1 MAVERRS
8 PAVRHSS
15 DYKGGRGGMIKTP
28 IDLQDLRRKIYTK
41 AKADTAWRFWRLYV
55 HVCKRETLREAYALA
70 KKNNGAPGVD
80 GVTFEAI
87 EAQGVEKFLE
97 QIRDELIERTYVP
110 LRARRREIPKDG
122 GKVRVLSIPAIRD
135 RVVQGALKLILEPV
149 FEADFQPGSYGYR
162 PKRTAHAA
170 VHRVATAIV
179 QWKTRIIDLDLR
191 AYFDT
196 VKHHLLLEKVARRI
210 NDDEVMRLLKLM
222 LTASGKQGVPQ
233 SGVISPLLSNLYL
246 TEVDRMLERAKE
258 TTRNGKYT
266 YVEYARFAD
275 DLVVLI
281 DAHPRNAWLL
291 GAVNKRLRE
300 EFAKLQVE
308 INEEKSRIVN
318 LDRAESFGFLG
329 FDFRRLRSMER
340 QVWRPHYTPKVKKR
354 TALLRKLKDVFRRYQ
369 SQPVDR
375 VVQLIN
381 PVLRGWVNYFAVG
394 HSSECFSFIKDWVE
408 KKIRRHM
415 GRSRNR
421 RGFGWKRWSRHWL
434 YEELKLFNGYQV
446 RRASSA
452 ESTPSMIGP

>member
-1 MAVERRS
+1 MTN
-8 PAVRHSS
+8 
-15 DYKGGRGGMIKTP
+15 TP
-28 IDLQDLRRKIYTK
+28 ISLQDLRRNIYVK
-41 AKADTAWRFWRLYV
+41 AKAEPSWRFWGLYV
-55 HVCKRETLREAYALA
+55 HVCKMETLREAYALA
-70 KKNNGAPGVD
+70 RKNNGAPGID
-80 GVTFEAI
+80 GVTFAAI
-87 EAQGVEKFLE
+87 EAQGVEKLLE
-97 QIRDELIERTYVP
+97 QIQNELIGQTYVP

-135 RVVQGALKLILEPV
+135 RVVQGALKLIMEPI
-149 FEADFQPGSYGYR
+149 FDADFQSGSYGYR
-162 PKRTAHAA
+162 PKRTAHQA

-179 QWKTRIIDLDLR
+179 QRKTRVIDLDLR

-196 VKHHLLLEKVARRI
+196 VRHHLLLEKVARRI
-210 NDDEVMRLLKLM
+210 NDGAVMRLLKLM

-233 SGVISPLLSNLYL
+233 GGVISPLLSNVYL

-281 DAHPRNAWLL
+281 DGHPRNAWLM

-300 EFAKLQVE
+300 EFANLQVE
-308 INEEKSRIVN
+308 INEEKSRIVD
-318 LDRAESFGFLG
+318 LERAESFGFLG

-340 QVWRPHYTPKVKKR
+340 QVWRAHYTPKMKKR
-354 TALLRKLKDVFRRYQ
+354 TALLRKLKDVFRRFQ

-394 HSSECFSFIKDWVE
+394 HSSECFSFIQDWVE

-421 RGFGWKRWSRHWL
+421 RGFGWKRWSRHSL
-434 YEELKLFNGYQV
+434 YEDLKLFNSYKVRHWLVPKALPAQQV
-446 RRASSA
+446 S
-452 ESTPSMIGP
+452 

>member
-1 MAVERRS
+1 
-8 PAVRHSS
+8 
-15 DYKGGRGGMIKTP
+15 MINTP
-28 IDLQDLRRKIYTK
+28 ISLQDLRRNIYVK
-41 AKADTAWRFWRLYV
+41 AKAEPSWRFWGLYV
-55 HVCKRETLREAYALA
+55 HVCKMETLREAYALA
-70 KKNNGAPGVD
+70 RKNNGAPGVD

-97 QIRDELIERTYVP
+97 QIQGELKERTYVP

-135 RVVQGALKLILEPV
+135 RVVQGALKLILEPI

-162 PKRTAHAA
+162 PKRTAHEA
-170 VHRVATAIV
+170 VNRVATAIV

-196 VKHHLLLEKVARRI
+196 VRHHLLLEKVARRI
-210 NDDEVMRLLKLM
+210 NDDEVMRLLNLM

-233 SGVISPLLSNLYL
+233 GGVISPLLSNIYL

-258 TTRNGKYT
+258 ATRNGKYT

-308 INEEKSRIVN
+308 INEEKSRTRGVGPWGK
-318 LDRAESFGFLG
+318 LRLSGVRLPTPAQHRKAGVASALHAE
-329 FDFRRLRSMER
+329 D
-340 QVWRPHYTPKVKKR
+340 
-354 TALLRKLKDVFRRYQ
+354 
-369 SQPVDR
+369 
-375 VVQLIN
+375 
-381 PVLRGWVNYFAVG
+381 
-394 HSSECFSFIKDWVE
+394 
-408 KKIRRHM
+408 
-415 GRSRNR
+415 
-421 RGFGWKRWSRHWL
+421 
-434 YEELKLFNGYQV
+434 EEAHGV
-446 RRASSA
+446 AA
-452 ESTPSMIGP
+452 

>member
-1 MAVERRS
+1 MTN
-8 PAVRHSS
+8 
-15 DYKGGRGGMIKTP
+15 TP
-28 IDLQDLRRKIYTK
+28 ISLQDLRRNIYVK
-41 AKADTAWRFWRLYV
+41 AKAEPSWRFWGLYV
-55 HVCKRETLREAYALA
+55 HVCKMETLREAYALA
-70 KKNNGAPGVD
+70 KKNNGAPGID
-80 GVTFEAI
+80 GVRFEVI
-87 EAQGVEKFLE
+87 EEQGVEKFLE
-97 QIRDELIERTYVP
+97 QIRNELIDRTYVP

-135 RVVQGALKLILEPV
+135 RVVQGALKLIVEPI
-149 FEADFQPGSYGYR
+149 FEADFQSGSYGYR
-162 PKRTAHAA
+162 PKRTAHQA

-179 QWKTRIIDLDLR
+179 QRKTRVIDLDLR

-196 VKHHLLLEKVARRI
+196 VRHHLLLVKVARRI

-233 SGVISPLLSNLYL
+233 GGVISPLLSNLYL

-258 TTRNGKYT
+258 TTHHGKYT

-291 GAVNKRLRE
+291 GAVNRRLRE
-300 EFAKLQVE
+300 EFSKLQVE
-308 INEEKSRIVN
+308 INEEKSRIVD
-318 LDRAESFGFLG
+318 LERAESFGFLG
-329 FDFRRLRSMER
+329 FDFRRLRSIGR
-340 QVWRPHYTPKVKKR
+340 QVWRAHYTPKMKKR
-354 TALLRKLKDVFRRYQ
+354 TALLRKLKEVFRRYQ

-381 PVLRGWVNYFAVG
+381 PVLRGWVNYFAIG
-394 HSSECFSFIKDWVE
+394 HSSECFSFIRDWVE

-421 RGFGWKRWSRHWL
+421 RGFGWKRWSRYWL
-434 YEELKLFNGYQV
+434 YDGLKLFNGYQV
-446 RRASSA
+446 RRQSA
-452 ESTPSMIGP
+452 PKALPA